1 MENDNLLLEIGGKE
15 LYFDIDKLSDVVKI
29 ENKVV
34 DNVILKKESTNTTVD
49 DDDIMDESAI
59 QIDITKY
66 ELYRE
71 MIATILGYMDE
82 IDDKMGSVALNK
94 TNIPFKMA
102 YNTLLMKG
110 IIKEL

>member
-1 MENDNLLLEIGGKE
+1 MDNDNLLLQIGGKE
-15 LYFDIDKLSDVVKI
+15 LYFDIDRLSDVVKI
-29 ENKVV
+29 ETKLNQ
-34 DNVILKKESTNTTVD
+34 D
-49 DDDIMDESAI
+49 DVLEKITEQIEHDSMEESAL

-71 MIATILGYMDE
+71 MIATLLSYNEE

-94 TNIPFKMA
+94 TNIPFKIA

>member
-1 MENDNLLLEIGGKE
+1 MDNDNLLLQIGGKE
-15 LYFDIDKLSDVVKI
+15 LYFDIDRLSDVVKI
-29 ENKVV
+29 ETKINQDDVLEKITEQIEL
-34 DNVILKKESTNTTVD
+34 DSMEEST
-49 DDDIMDESAI
+49 I

-71 MIATILGYMDE
+71 MIATLLSYNEE

-94 TNIPFKMA
+94 TNIPFKIA

>member
-34 DNVILKKESTNTTVD
+34 DNVILKKESTNGDD
-49 DDDIMDESAI
+49 DDDIMDESSI

>member
-1 MENDNLLLEIGGKE
+1 METDNLLLQIGGKE

-29 ENKVV
+29 ESKLYQE
-34 DNVILKKESTNTTVD
+34 DILEKINDEMGQEIMEESTVR
-49 DDDIMDESAI
+49 
-59 QIDITKY
+59 IDITKY

-71 MIATILGYMDE
+71 MIATILSYNEE

-94 TNIPFKMA
+94 TTIPFKMS

>member
-1 MENDNLLLEIGGKE
+1 MDNDNLLLQIGGKE
-15 LYFDIDKLSDVVKI
+15 LYFDIDRLSDVVKI
-29 ENKVV
+29 DSKINQ
-34 DNVILKKESTNTTVD
+34 
-49 DDDIMDESAI
+49 DDIIEKIDVEEMEESSI
-59 QIDITKY
+59 RIDITKY

-71 MIATILGYMDE
+71 MFATILSYNEE

-94 TNIPFKMA
+94 TTIPFKIA